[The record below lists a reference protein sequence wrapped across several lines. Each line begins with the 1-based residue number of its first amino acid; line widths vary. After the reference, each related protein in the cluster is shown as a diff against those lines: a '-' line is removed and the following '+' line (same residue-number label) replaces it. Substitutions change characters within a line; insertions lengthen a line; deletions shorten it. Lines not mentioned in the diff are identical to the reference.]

1 MVNFPIPSAFLPK
14 PCRNQVSTFSHGAA
28 ACPRTINWG
37 FMMKKERRWLKSAIL
52 AAKSEDVVLPWAAR
66 RLGHVAQA
74 VRPDVT
80 PRMPVKF
87 GTAIAA
93 R

>member
-1 MVNFPIPSAFLPK
+1 
-14 PCRNQVSTFSHGAA
+14 
-28 ACPRTINWG
+28 
-37 FMMKKERRWLKSAIL
+37 MMKKERRWLKTAIL
-52 AAKSEDVVLPWAAR
+52 AAKTEVVVLPWAAR

-74 VRPDVT
+74 ARPDVT